1 MGKKD
6 IYQHIGS
13 HGQASRAKSL
23 NSADTMHGLL
33 CSAPK
38 INVMPLKTPLLND
51 FLLHQVTLLLK
62 CVTMLH
68 FMNFWFIVY
77 GTPQCNA

>member
-1 MGKKD
+1 M
-6 IYQHIGS
+6 H
-13 HGQASRAKSL
+13 SL
-23 NSADTMHGLL
+23 LS
-33 CSAPK
+33 SAPK

>member
-1 MGKKD
+1 M
-6 IYQHIGS
+6 H
-13 HGQASRAKSL
+13 SL
-23 NSADTMHGLL
+23 LS
-33 CSAPK
+33 SAPK
-38 INVMPLKTPLLND
+38 INVMMPLKTPLLND